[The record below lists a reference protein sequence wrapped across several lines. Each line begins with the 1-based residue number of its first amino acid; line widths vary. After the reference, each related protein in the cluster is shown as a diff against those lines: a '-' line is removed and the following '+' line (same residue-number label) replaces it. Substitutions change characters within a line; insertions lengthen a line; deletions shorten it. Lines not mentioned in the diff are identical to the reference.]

1 MCVSQRWFM
10 SSGVLQYPGVDLT
23 ISNDI
28 AILNA
33 MLVRLRAKLLAR
45 QWQAIYQSRT
55 TKNFPSGATE
65 TEMDETPLLGR
76 CATDFPCFRS
86 RQNLLQPWILDDE
99 QILSCPLPATAS
111 PRPLFCH
118 AFLNVTHI
126 SLFAT
131 RAGISQS
138 SPFCHARRHFQYFLF
153 CYARQHFQHFL
164 FCHAHSHFQ
173 HFRGYLHLI

>member
-1 MCVSQRWFM
+1 M
-10 SSGVLQYPGVDLT
+10 SAGILQYPGVDLT

-33 MLVRLRAKLLAR
+33 MLVRLRTKLLAR

-55 TKNFPSGATE
+55 TKNFPSGTTE

-99 QILSCPLPATAS
+99 QILSCPLQATAS
-111 PRPLFCH
+111 PCFLFRY
-118 AFLNVTHI
+118 AFLNV
-126 SLFAT
+126 
-131 RAGISQS
+131 S
-138 SPFCHARRHFQYFLF
+138 SIAVLPVTTSIPFLPWALVFPAFPFCP
-153 CYARQHFQHFL
+153 
-164 FCHAHSHFQ
+164 
-173 HFRGYLHLI
+173 